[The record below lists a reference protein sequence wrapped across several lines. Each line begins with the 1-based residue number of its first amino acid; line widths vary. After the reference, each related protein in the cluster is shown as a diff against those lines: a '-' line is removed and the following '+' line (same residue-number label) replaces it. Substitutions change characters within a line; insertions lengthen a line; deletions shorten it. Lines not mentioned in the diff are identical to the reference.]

1 MGKTR
6 PFVADIM
13 DHDALRRGFAGRAHN
28 SELVIFNGDSNPGML
43 EMVLSSVLKF
53 QELGIANW
61 IMVTSAERDC
71 AAAQMR
77 TTAPLADGSR
87 ARSCALQQMPN
98 FTLCWPGLTAALSGH
113 AIAALES
120 RATPMCQVI
129 AAH

>member
-13 DHDALRRGFAGRAHN
+13 DHDALQRGFAGRAYN

-61 IMVTSAERDC
+61 IMVTSAEREC
-71 AAAQMR
+71 AAAQVR
-77 TTAPLADGSR
+77 TTALLASRVR
-87 ARSCALQQMPN
+87 ARQCALQQMPRL
-98 FTLCWPGLTAALSGH
+98 TLC
-113 AIAALES
+113 
-120 RATPMCQVI
+120 
-129 AAH
+129 